1 MPIMYCYFST
11 KKKSISKLLFKSKEL
26 PQKNSKTI
34 TIDDVED
41 ENSKS
46 NECISSVDGKSTS
59 KLSNN
64 LKNSPSTHISI
75 SNKCTLS
82 LGNN

>member
-1 MPIMYCYFST
+1 MTLEYD
-11 KKKSISKLLFKSKEL
+11 KSSSKIFESKEL
-26 PQKNSKTI
+26 PQKNSKII
-34 TIDDVED
+34 TIDDVGD
-41 ENSKS
+41 KNSKS

-64 LKNSPSTHISI
+64 LKNSRSTHISI